1 MKVAQGKMN
10 MPFFNAF
17 FMGVLCNILVTLGV
31 LMSLAGK
38 DGISRVAGAWIP
50 VCFFVTCGFNHSIA
64 DMTYCTLGL
73 FAKQFYTEGT
83 AFQAL
88 SWGKYFAGNMLPV
101 TLGNVVGG
109 CAVALLM
116 WYCYVR
122 KPKA

>member
-1 MKVAQGKMN
+1 
-10 MPFFNAF
+10 
-17 FMGVLCNILVTLGV
+17 MGILCNILLTLGV

-38 DGISRVAGAWIP
+38 DGISRVVGAWIP

-122 KPKA
+122 KPKN

>member
-1 MKVAQGKMN
+1 
-10 MPFFNAF
+10 
-17 FMGVLCNILVTLGV
+17 
-31 LMSLAGK
+31 
-38 DGISRVAGAWIP
+38 
-50 VCFFVTCGFNHSIA
+50 
-64 DMTYCTLGL
+64 L

-109 CAVALLM
+109 FAVALLM